1 MVFHE
6 YLIIY
11 RAMAARAT
19 MAMAPTP
26 LRPAAPLTSTVEALG
41 VETGAAEVVS
51 GVEVVETTGRT
62 VVLSSS
68 ALEVVSAAAEVVAAA
83 SLVVSGAAEV
93 SSAAVVAS
101 AAVVSALEDS
111 APDSEP
117 PLPGFLQRPSV
128 AGRTLSG
135 RRVSKHSRCKCISE
149 AY

>member
-51 GVEVVETTGRT
+51 GAEVVETTGGT

-68 ALEVVSAAAEVVAAA
+68 ASVVSAAAEVVAAA

-93 SSAAVVAS
+93 SAAVVAS

-135 RRVSKHSRCKCISE
+135 KRVSKHSRCKCISE
-149 AY
+149 TY

>member
-51 GVEVVETTGRT
+51 GAEVVETTGGT

-68 ALEVVSAAAEVVAAA
+68 ASEVVSAAAEVVAAA

-93 SSAAVVAS
+93 SAAVVAS

-111 APDSEP
+111 APDAEP

-135 RRVSKHSRCKCISE
+135 KRVSKHSRCKCISE
-149 AY
+149 TY